1 MKMNRYQI
9 SSPRKAIAF
18 ASVALT
24 ALTIALAVI
33 VPAKVATDPRE
44 VRTLA
49 AITVTSPALREDV
62 RDRVRDRLSI
72 EVVGTRDPELATQ
85 VRTVLPKHKQDG

>member
-1 MKMNRYQI
+1 MNRYQI

-33 VPAKVATDPRE
+33 VPAKVATDPRD

-49 AITVTSPALREDV
+49 AITVTSPALRED
-62 RDRVRDRLSI
+62 VRDRLSI